1 MSTPRNDVDEWVLA
15 SAAEV
20 ARNVARHG
28 VPITW
33 SEAAERL
40 RRTVELLSGPVFVID
55 DGGTFTPLPQQEIPL
70 WQETGFAESV
80 ACAAVH
86 YAGQPYYP
94 ENPKSSRVEL
104 AVPWDTATA
113 LVHLL
118 SALLVAR
125 LTGPTPSCNQEQVEA
140 AQLLNRLSDDVAFE
154 FSRDRRG
161 TPGRRGEGGGAR
173 LPPDAI
179 LRCLAGSGPPGQR
192 EGSSPARRR
201 NGHGDLGPHPL
212 GGPLLAVRTLRAGVM
227 STPHADVDDA
237 TGWPASS

>member
-1 MSTPRNDVDEWVLA
+1 MSTRRTDIDEWVLA

-55 DGGTFTPLPQQEIPL
+55 DGGTFTPLPQQETPR

-94 ENPKSSRVEL
+94 ENPQ
-104 AVPWDTATA
+104 T
-113 LVHLL
+113 
-118 SALLVAR
+118 
-125 LTGPTPSCNQEQVEA
+125 
-140 AQLLNRLSDDVAFE
+140 
-154 FSRDRRG
+154 
-161 TPGRRGEGGGAR
+161 
-173 LPPDAI
+173 
-179 LRCLAGSGPPGQR
+179 
-192 EGSSPARRR
+192 
-201 NGHGDLGPHPL
+201 
-212 GGPLLAVRTLRAGVM
+212 
-227 STPHADVDDA
+227 
-237 TGWPASS
+237 

>member
-1 MSTPRNDVDEWVLA
+1 MPNPTPDPGVDEWVLA

-40 RRTVELLSGPVFVID
+40 RRTVELLSGPVFVVD
-55 DGGTFTPLPQQEIPL
+55 DGGTFTPLPQQEIPR

-94 ENPKSSRVEL
+94 ENPQSSRVEL
-104 AVPWDTATA
+104 AVPWDAATA

-118 SALLVAR
+118 NA
-125 LTGPTPSCNQEQVEA
+125 
-140 AQLLNRLSDDVAFE
+140 DVAFE
-154 FSRDRRG
+154 FSRDDDELLGDEEKVVGERVYLLMQSCDVWQALDLLG
-161 TPGRRGEGGGAR
+161 NGREA
-173 LPPDAI
+173 
-179 LRCLAGSGPPGQR
+179 LRLAGVTDMEILDLTLWEASCWLFGPYEQ
-192 EGSSPARRR
+192 
-201 NGHGDLGPHPL
+201 
-212 GGPLLAVRTLRAGVM
+212 
-227 STPHADVDDA
+227 
-237 TGWPASS
+237 AS